1 MAYFQWINASIAEAP
16 PHRPPLVL
24 NMDETALVRH
34 ASGVVGTV
42 VKGPHP
48 KAMGDVAT
56 LNARRSYITYVAT
69 ITHDAD
75 VQPCLPQILIG
86 NQAQFTAANIKSW
99 QNLPSNLH
107 IWRCKSAWNNHAL
120 VRKYLS
126 LLASSLGHVLQ
137 DRYVILILD
146 VARCHIHHTILAH
159 ARRCGIRLCYIPAAM
174 TPELQP
180 CDTHLFS
187 RFKSAF
193 KEAWRDEKALSLGG
207 SISTT
212 QWLQIVVR
220 TIDTVLPTADWS
232 KAFAAD
238 GALSEQMF
246 LANSLCEKLGWGQ
259 GMQAPEGPPSPDIAR
274 LVFPRNMKVNAA
286 AYIDFEHVA
295 TAHNGVFKQSVPRKR
310 RALPSTFI
318 GTLEK
323 PLTID

>member
-1 MAYFQWINASIAEAP
+1 M
-16 PHRPPLVL
+16 
-24 NMDETALVRH
+24 
-34 ASGVVGTV
+34 
-42 VKGPHP
+42 
-48 KAMGDVAT
+48 
-56 LNARRSYITYVAT
+56 
-69 ITHDAD
+69 
-75 VQPCLPQILIG
+75 
-86 NQAQFTAANIKSW
+86 
-99 QNLPSNLH
+99 
-107 IWRCKSAWNNHAL
+107 
-120 VRKYLS
+120 
-126 LLASSLGHVLQ
+126 
-137 DRYVILILD
+137 
-146 VARCHIHHTILAH
+146 
-159 ARRCGIRLCYIPAAM
+159 
-174 TPELQP
+174 
-180 CDTHLFS
+180 
-187 RFKSAF
+187 
-193 KEAWRDEKALSLGG
+193 
-207 SISTT
+207 
-212 QWLQIVVR
+212 VR